1 MTEVMFRVSRGSKT
15 WDFESPEQLIR
26 TLQNGL
32 IDGADRL
39 EIVDE
44 SRSMALGDHPD
55 FRDQLVDDEVLE
67 EEADNFE
74 VDLTPMIDVTFLLLI
89 FFMVTTMIVM
99 FKTLSAPGSKGEE
112 KGQSTRKV
120 PTRSEVEARFLFVK
134 INTDGSVTIA
144 GQRAMGVADIRDTL
158 EKAMKAEGK
167 RTLVLEAVGKVRHG
181 DVVKVI
187 DAANL
192 ASADKILFAK
202 KVKSGPQ

>member
-1 MTEVMFRVSRGSKT
+1 MTEPLYRVCRGARS
-15 WDFESPEQLIR
+15 WDFENARALIR
-26 TLQNGL
+26 ALQNGVV
-32 IDGADRL
+32 DGADRL
-39 EIVDE
+39 ELVEEGRTI
-44 SRSMALGDHPD
+44 SLGDHPQ
-55 FRDQLVDDEVLE
+55 FRNQLVDEEVLQE
-67 EEADNFE
+67 EDDNFE

-99 FKTLSAPGSKGEE
+99 FKTLTAPGSQSDE

-134 INTDGSVTIA
+134 INSDGSVTIA
-144 GQRAMGVADIRDTL
+144 GQRAMGVQDIRETL

-167 RTLVLEAVGKVRHG
+167 RTLVLEAIGKVRHG

-192 ASADKILFAK
+192 AAADKILFAK
-202 KVKSGPQ
+202 KVKASKQ

>member
-1 MTEVMFRVSRGSKT
+1 MTETLFRVCRGRKT
-15 WDFESPEQLIR
+15 WEFNSQEELIR
-26 TLQNGL
+26 SLQNGV

-39 EIVDE
+39 ELVKDE
-44 SRSMALGDHPD
+44 RTISLGDHPQ
-55 FRDQLVDDEVLE
+55 FRNQLVDEEVLQE
-67 EEADNFE
+67 EDDNFE

-99 FKTLSAPGSKGEE
+99 FKTLTAPGSKSEE
-112 KGQSTRKV
+112 KGQNTRKV

-134 INTDGSVTIA
+134 INSDGSVNIA
-144 GQRAMGVADIRDTL
+144 GQRAMGVQDIRETL

-167 RTLVLEAVGKVRHG
+167 RTLVLEAIGKVRHG

-192 ASADKILFAK
+192 AAADKILFAK
-202 KVKSGPQ
+202 KVEKSKQ

>member
-1 MTEVMFRVSRGSKT
+1 MSETLFRVTRGKRS
-15 WDFESPEQLIR
+15 WDFESSQDLIR
-26 TLQNGL
+26 SLQNGT

-39 EIVDE
+39 EIVE
-44 SRSMALGDHPD
+44 EARSMSLGDHPL
-55 FRDQLVDDEVLE
+55 FRNQLVDEEVLQE
-67 EEADNFE
+67 ESDNFE

-99 FKTLSAPGSKGEE
+99 FKTLTAPGSKADKEG
-112 KGQSTRKV
+112 KGTRKV

-134 INTDGSVTIA
+134 INSDGSVTIA
-144 GQRAMGVADIRDTL
+144 GQRAMGVQDIRETL

-192 ASADKILFAK
+192 AAADKILFAK
-202 KVKSGPQ
+202 KVNPSKQ